1 MLTTLVASS
10 KGGCGK
16 STLVTQL
23 ASHWAQA
30 GQQEAK
36 DARRTLIWQVQ
47 SFNQLLARV
56 QNDSALARHLL
67 SLARNG
73 GTEMSLQL
81 AALRDDNIPVDP
93 PTEWQPAGVKSEK

>member
-1 MLTTLVASS
+1 MQSDDP
-10 KGGCGK
+10 
-16 STLVTQL
+16 
-23 ASHWAQA
+23 A

-36 DARRTLIWQVQ
+36 DARRILIWQVQ
-47 SFNQLLARV
+47 NFNQLLARV

-93 PTEWQPAGVKSEK
+93 PTEWQPAGVKSAK